1 MNLSDYNV
9 LKKCLTTIKNAS
21 KDSSNNVCMSESSKI
36 VVNFDQIKGK
46 CFYRFNGNALNSVD
60 ALAQGPNGKIYFI
73 EFKNGQLS
81 DKTATQLDRKAFDSI
96 ALLCFVSG
104 KDFKKVKDDIIFV
117 LVYNSSKQ
125 QRAEMLAKRANIV
138 NDRLSVFK
146 QNYSELYS
154 KVIVLDKSKFN
165 EILKR
170 DDKSQNVCMK
180 RHDDPF
186 DILSLYD

>member
-1 MNLSDYNV
+1 MNLSDYNI
-9 LKKCLTTIKNAS
+9 LKKCLTTIKKAS
-21 KDSSNNVCMSESSKI
+21 KDSSNNEYMSESLKQ

-46 CFYRFNGNALNSVD
+46 IFSKFNGNALNSVD
-60 ALAQGPNGKIYFI
+60 ALAQGQNGKIYFI

-96 ALLCFVSG
+96 SLLCFVTG
-104 KDFKKVKDDIIFV
+104 RDFKTVRDDVIFV

-125 QRAEMLAKRANIV
+125 QRAEILASRAKTFD
-138 NDRLSVFK
+138 DRLSVFK
-146 QNYSELYS
+146 QNYAELYS
-154 KVIVLDKSKFN
+154 KVMVFDKSKFN
-165 EILKR
+165 EILNR

-186 DILSLYD
+186 DIILLYD

>member
-1 MNLSDYNV
+1 MNLSDYEV
-9 LKKCLTTIKNAS
+9 LKKCQTTIKNAS

-60 ALAQGPNGKIYFI
+60 ALAQGQNGKIYFI

-81 DKTATQLDRKAFDSI
+81 DKTATQLDRKAFDSL

-104 KDFKKVKDDIIFV
+104 KDFKKVKDDVIFV

-146 QNYSELYS
+146 QNYAELYS
-154 KVIVLDKSKFN
+154 KVMVLDKSRFN
-165 EILKR
+165 NILNM

-186 DILSLYD
+186 DIILLHD